1 MNENALNVYEHEIPT
16 GSKLYFASS
25 AKLKRQIEQK
35 ASEILENEGFSEIV
49 TPFFSYH
56 QHLSVDATNLLRF
69 IDSLNH

>member
-1 MNENALNVYEHEIPT
+1 MNENALNVYEHEIPN

-49 TPFFSYH
+49 TPIF
-56 QHLSVDATNLLRF
+56 
-69 IDSLNH
+69 